1 MPTPSLPLLEAASE
15 FWAALDRLVAAC
27 PVVVDRPRNSH
38 HPRYRDLIYPLD
50 YGYLDATRAGDGGGV
65 DVWVGSAPA
74 RGVTAVLCTV
84 DLHKR
89 DVELKLLLGCTPAEA
104 RELLVFHGD
113 GQQRALLLERSDARQ
128 ED

>member
-50 YGYLDATRAGDGGGV
+50 YGHLDGTRAGDGGGV
-65 DVWVGSAPA
+65 DVWV
-74 RGVTAVLCTV
+74 
-84 DLHKR
+84 
-89 DVELKLLLGCTPAEA
+89 GCTPAEA